1 VLVLLIS
8 TVLLIVILPFSRN
21 APRLMDAVQIVMIV
35 SAVGVCSTTRRHL
48 YIALGLGLPAAVSRL
63 IAGSPN
69 AGIAS
74 QLDMLFTVL
83 LFFFVAALMLR
94 RIFRTRVVTL
104 ETLYLA
110 VSTYLLVG
118 VVWTI
123 FYIVLELVS
132 PGSFRIPGDSTATT
146 FSAELY
152 YFSFVTMTTLGYGDV
167 TPVSPMAKS
176 LAILEAVSGVMFLGI
191 LVARL
196 LGRYQADDGGG
207 DGE

>member
-8 TVLLIVILPFSRN
+8 TVLLIVILPFSRD
-21 APRLMDAVQIVMIV
+21 APRLMDAVQFVMIA
-35 SAVGVCSTTRRHL
+35 SAVGVCSSTRRHL
-48 YIALGLGLPAAVSRL
+48 YVALGLGIPAAVL
-63 IAGSPN
+63 GWIPGSAN
-69 AGIAS
+69 AGAVN
-74 QLDMLFTVL
+74 QLESLFTVL
-83 LFFFVAALMLR
+83 LFFFVVSLMLR
-94 RIFRTRVVTL
+94 RIFHTRVVTR

-123 FYIVLELVS
+123 FYIVLELLS
-132 PGSFRIPGDSTATT
+132 PGSFRFPGDSTATT
-146 FSAELY
+146 FTAELY

-167 TPVSPMAKS
+167 TPINPMAKS

-196 LGRYQADDGGG
+196 LGRYQGDVDGG